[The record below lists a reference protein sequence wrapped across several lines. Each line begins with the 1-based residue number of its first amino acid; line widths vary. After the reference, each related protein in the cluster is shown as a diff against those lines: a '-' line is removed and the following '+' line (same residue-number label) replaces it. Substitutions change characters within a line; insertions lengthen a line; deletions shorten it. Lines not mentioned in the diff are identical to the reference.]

1 MKLVYCTTV
10 ATAVLLSLLLSAVSP
25 LTGAHEQQQPNPP
38 VPTPDILEWTKLEVG
53 AFYSFNMISMLDNI
67 SNTQYFCLGVGG
79 GGGWL
84 PDPNFFNPEKLD
96 LDQWLATAKSF
107 GAKYAVLVAQHCSGF
122 SMWPTDVFDETGF
135 EYTYS
140 TKSSSFRGG
149 GYDVVKEFIISC
161 QKAGVKPGIYYSLNQ
176 NYYLNSGHGIVKN
189 TTLVPGQVKV
199 SQELYGKIVLAQM
212 KELWSNYGPLTEIWF
227 DGGCSVPGISDQISA
242 LLDQLQPH
250 AVYFGG
256 CAKSSNLRWIG
267 TESGMPGYPIWST
280 AQDCRAGQGDPNGNI
295 FCPAESDTTLQEG
308 GHWFQRDGFA
318 IRSLDEL
325 KQVYLKTVG
334 QNTNLLLNTAANNMG
349 LIVDASVQR
358 YKEFGD
364 WIESCFSNSSILAQ
378 NSGKG
383 YILKVQSEKS
393 LSFDTIVI
401 QEDQTNGQAVRNFTV
416 ELITQDTLN
425 RAAGSKGLTEGR
437 DDKDGPLVVAS
448 GSSIGHKAIFTM
460 ATAATGEGV
469 VLNITQAAFE
479 PLVSLSL
486 HFCNK
491 AD

>member
-1 MKLVYCTTV
+1 MKLLYC
-10 ATAVLLSLLLSAVSP
+10 ATAAVLLFLLSASP
-25 LTGAHEQQQPNPP
+25 SNGAQVPA
-38 VPTPDILEWTKLEVG
+38 PTPDILEWTKLEVG

-84 PDPNFFNPEKLD
+84 PDPNVFNPEKLD

-122 SMWPTDVFDETGF
+122 SMWPTDVYSETGF
-135 EYTYS
+135 NYTYS
-140 TKSSSFRGG
+140 TKYSSFRGG
-149 GYDVVKEFIISC
+149 GYDVVKNFIASC
-161 QKAGVKPGIYYSLNQ
+161 QKAGIKPGIYYSLNQ
-176 NYYLNSGHGIVKN
+176 NYYLNSGHGLVKN
-189 TTLVPGQVKV
+189 TTLVPGQAQV
-199 SQELYGKIVLAQM
+199 SQDLYGKIVLAQM

-227 DGGCSVPGISDQISA
+227 DGGCSVPRISDQIST
-242 LLDQLQPH
+242 LLEQLQPH

-256 CAKSSNLRWIG
+256 CAKTNNLRWIG

-280 AQDCRAGQGDPNGNI
+280 ANDCQAGQGDPNGNV

-308 GHWFQRDGFA
+308 DHWFQRNQFA

-325 KQVYLKTVG
+325 KKVYLMTVG
-334 QNTNLLLNTAANNMG
+334 QNTNLLLNVAGNNMG

-364 WIESCFSNSSILAQ
+364 WITSCFSNNSILAQ

-383 YILKVQSEKS
+383 YILKVQSDKS
-393 LSFDTIVI
+393 FSFDTIVI

-416 ELITQDTLN
+416 ELISQKSS
-425 RAAGSKGLTEGR
+425 RAASTASKELKEGMF
-437 DDKDGPLVVAS
+437 DEGVHAPFVVAS
-448 GSSIGHKAIFTM
+448 GTSIGHKAIFTM
-460 ATAATGEGV
+460 PTAATGEGV

-479 PLVSLSL
+479 PTVSLSL
-486 HFCNK
+486 HLCNK